1 MPDMWQCDFMKRA
14 VDLFILAVWVVAC
27 GLTIDL
33 AVVSHTR
40 DSLVL
45 SLFAGAG
52 LGWYWRGLKS

>member
-1 MPDMWQCDFMKRA
+1 VRRA
-14 VDLFILAVWVVAC
+14 VDLFILAVWVVCC

-40 DSLVL
+40 ESLVL

-52 LGWYWRGLKS
+52 LGWYWRGSKS